1 MQVNFS
7 EDRNK
12 KPHFQH
18 MFVFSSAHS
27 CCVRDAFQALK
38 RVRQFGSPELYYCLD
53 TLSNPK
59 QRRLSCTSLEAAGR
73 HVKRMAWLQEHYCGE
88 QVLNTEEDILE
99 QVLAFDPEDD
109 AAAAQRLRAMKE
121 QLCMA
126 RQQGMPAWLADVH
139 SHTILESHLSKGYH
153 EECFDLFLM
162 MNAYI
167 SQNYRPGSHE
177 QGEEEPL
184 GLAGLMETTG
194 PEPASPQNTLAQG
207 NPGYAV
213 LASLEP
219 KVAAELEKQLHKGQD
234 GYHMEQPV
242 NMLLEKFY
250 FDRKVNC
257 TGATMEDRALV
268 FDEMCASSFKKERF
282 LRMYHEVNNS
292 GASLAEINLPG
303 NQYLGMW
310 EKLPATVGAMHQL
323 CALLGV
329 SSSQD
334 LEAEFPAAQLV
345 AKADQLAPVI
355 RDLQT
360 LCNNAGA
367 KAVHRRSQAKDLK
380 TAISQILT
388 FFSNTKLRSQR
399 GQARQR
405 NSRSDNYT
413 YAITI
418 KQIKTLPDPFT
429 KAVIELL
436 KPQAPAAVDFLP
448 ETM

>member
-1 MQVNFS
+1 
-7 EDRNK
+7 
-12 KPHFQH
+12 
-18 MFVFSSAHS
+18 MFVFSNAHS

-59 QRRLSCTSLEAAGR
+59 QRRLLCTSLEAAGR

-88 QVLNTEEDILE
+88 QVLSTEEDILE
-99 QVLAFDPEDD
+99 QLLAFDPEDD

-184 GLAGLMETTG
+184 GLAGLMESTG

-213 LASLEP
+213 LPSLEP
-219 KVAAELEKQLHKGQD
+219 KVAAELLKQLHKGQD

-242 NMLLEKFY
+242 NMLLEKFH

-257 TGATMEDRALV
+257 TSATMEDRALV
-268 FDEMCASSFKKERF
+268 FDEMCASSFKKDRY

-310 EKLPATVGAMHQL
+310 AKLPATIGAMHQL
-323 CALLGV
+323 CALLVTRPEGRIP
-329 SSSQD
+329 SSTVGGQSRSACSCHRRPSDALQYCRCQGSGQNTGKRSQD
-334 LEAEFPAAQLV
+334 SHQPDIDVLQQHNAEKSARASASTQ
-345 AKADQLAPVI
+345 Q
-355 RDLQT
+355 
-360 LCNNAGA
+360 
-367 KAVHRRSQAKDLK
+367 S
-380 TAISQILT
+380 
-388 FFSNTKLRSQR
+388 LR
-399 GQARQR
+399 
-405 NSRSDNYT
+405 
-413 YAITI
+413 
-418 KQIKTLPDPFT
+418 
-429 KAVIELL
+429 
-436 KPQAPAAVDFLP
+436 
-448 ETM
+448 

>member
-59 QRRLSCTSLEAAGR
+59 QRRLLCTSLEAAGR

-88 QVLNTEEDILE
+88 QVLSTEEDILE
-99 QVLAFDPEDD
+99 QVLAFDPEND

-121 QLCMA
+121 QLCIA
-126 RQQGMPAWLADVH
+126 RQQGMPSWLADVH
-139 SHTILESHLSKGYH
+139 SHTILESHLSKGWH
-153 EECFDLFLM
+153 AECFVLFLM
-162 MNAYI
+162 MNAYT
-167 SQNYRPGSHE
+167 SQDHKPDLQE
-177 QGEEEPL
+177 QPPAPERNAELL
-184 GLAGLMETTG
+184 GLAESSG
-194 PEPASPQNTLAQG
+194 PKPGSPQNTLAQG
-207 NPGYAV
+207 NPGYVV

-219 KVAAELEKQLHKGQD
+219 KVAAELETQLHKGQD

-282 LRMYHEVNNS
+282 LRMYHEVNNILRHV
-292 GASLAEINLPG
+292 GKAAS
-303 NQYLGMW
+303 
-310 EKLPATVGAMHQL
+310 
-323 CALLGV
+323 
-329 SSSQD
+329 
-334 LEAEFPAAQLV
+334 
-345 AKADQLAPVI
+345 
-355 RDLQT
+355 
-360 LCNNAGA
+360 
-367 KAVHRRSQAKDLK
+367 HRRC
-380 TAISQILT
+380 
-388 FFSNTKLRSQR
+388 
-399 GQARQR
+399 
-405 NSRSDNYT
+405 
-413 YAITI
+413 YASA
-418 KQIKTLPDPFT
+418 LCS
-429 KAVIELL
+429 A
-436 KPQAPAAVDFLP
+436 
-448 ETM
+448 

>member
-1 MQVNFS
+1 M
-7 EDRNK
+7 
-12 KPHFQH
+12 
-18 MFVFSSAHS
+18 
-27 CCVRDAFQALK
+27 RDEFQALK
-38 RVRQFGSPELYYCLD
+38 RVGQFGRPELYYCLD
-53 TLSNPK
+53 TLSSPK
-59 QRRLSCTSLEAAGR
+59 ERRLLCTTLEAAGR

-88 QVLNTEEDILE
+88 QLCRTEEDTLE
-99 QVLAFDPEDD
+99 QVLAFDPEDG

-139 SHTILESHLSKGYH
+139 SHTILESDLSKGYH
-153 EECFDLFLM
+153 EECFDLFLT

-167 SQNYRPGSHE
+167 SQNYRPCSHE

-184 GLAGLMETTG
+184 GLAGVLEATG

-219 KVAAELEKQLHKGQD
+219 KVAAELQKQLYKGQD

-242 NMLLEKFY
+242 NMLLEKFD
-250 FDRKVNC
+250 FDRKVKC

-268 FDEMCASSFKKERF
+268 FDEMCAFSFKKERF

-310 EKLPATVGAMHQL
+310 EKLPATVGAMQQL

-334 LEAEFPAAQLV
+334 LETEIPATLLV
-345 AKADQLAPVI
+345 AKAGQLAPVI
-355 RDLQT
+355 TDLQT
-360 LCNNAGA
+360 LCNKAGA
-367 KAVHRRSQAKDLK
+367 KQVHGGSKAKFFK
-380 TAISQILT
+380 TAISQILP
-388 FFSNTKLRSQR
+388 FFSNTTLRSQR
-399 GQARQR
+399 VNATVAQITTHMQSLS
-405 NSRSDNYT
+405 SRSRSPHYL
-413 YAITI
+413 
-418 KQIKTLPDPFT
+418 TLSQ
-429 KAVIELL
+429 KL
-436 KPQAPAAVDFLP
+436 
-448 ETM
+448 

>member
-1 MQVNFS
+1 M
-7 EDRNK
+7 
-12 KPHFQH
+12 
-18 MFVFSSAHS
+18 
-27 CCVRDAFQALK
+27 
-38 RVRQFGSPELYYCLD
+38 
-53 TLSNPK
+53 
-59 QRRLSCTSLEAAGR
+59 
-73 HVKRMAWLQEHYCGE
+73 
-88 QVLNTEEDILE
+88 
-99 QVLAFDPEDD
+99 
-109 AAAAQRLRAMKE
+109 
-121 QLCMA
+121 
-126 RQQGMPAWLADVH
+126 
-139 SHTILESHLSKGYH
+139 
-153 EECFDLFLM
+153 
-162 MNAYI
+162 
-167 SQNYRPGSHE
+167 
-177 QGEEEPL
+177 
-184 GLAGLMETTG
+184 
-194 PEPASPQNTLAQG
+194 LAQG

-219 KVAAELEKQLHKGQD
+219 NVAAELLKQLHKGQD

-242 NMLLEKFY
+242 NMLLERFY

-257 TGATMEDRALV
+257 TSATMEDRALV
-268 FDEMCASSFKKERF
+268 FDEMCASSFKKEMF

-292 GASLAEINLPG
+292 GASLAGINLPG

-355 RDLQT
+355 GDLQT
-360 LCNNAGA
+360 LCTIAGA
-367 KAVHRRSQAKDLK
+367 KAVHRSSQAKDLK

-388 FFSNTKLRSQR
+388 FFSSTKLRSQR
-399 GQARQR
+399 GQARRR